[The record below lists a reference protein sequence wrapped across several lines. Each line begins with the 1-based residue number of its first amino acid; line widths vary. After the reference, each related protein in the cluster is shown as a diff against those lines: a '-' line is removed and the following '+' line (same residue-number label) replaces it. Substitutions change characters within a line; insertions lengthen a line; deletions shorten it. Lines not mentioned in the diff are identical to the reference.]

1 MQIILFGAPGVGK
14 GTQAK
19 VLSTKYHIPHISTG
33 DILRTAIGRKTKF
46 GLEAKELVENGK
58 LVPDDLMGKLVED
71 ILHDEK
77 TKSGFILDGFPRT
90 IPQAEILDGILD
102 KLPTEI
108 NKAVICLTADDELIV
123 KRLSQRRTCNACGNI
138 INLNYIDDPAT
149 CPYCGS
155 TGTFEKR
162 EDDEENIIR
171 TRLKVFHELTEPII
185 HYYKQNS
192 KVIEVDATQAV
203 EDVTAQIIEKLE
215 NN

>member
-19 VLSTKYHIPHISTG
+19 VLAKKYHIPHISTG

-46 GLEAKELVENGK
+46 GLKAKELVESGK
-58 LVPDDLMGKLVED
+58 LVPDDLMGCLIED
-71 ILHDEK
+71 ILHDKK

-102 KLPTEI
+102 KLPTED
-108 NKAVICLTADDELIV
+108 NKAVIYLTTDDELIV

-138 INLNYIDDPAT
+138 INLNYITDPAT

-155 TGTFEKR
+155 TGTFVKR
-162 EDDEENIIR
+162 EDDEESIIR
-171 TRLKVFHELTEPII
+171 TRLKVFHETTEPII
-185 HYYKQNS
+185 HYYKQKS
-192 KVIEVDATQAV
+192 KVIEVDAAQAV
-203 EDVTAQIIEKLE
+203 EDVTAQIIKKLE